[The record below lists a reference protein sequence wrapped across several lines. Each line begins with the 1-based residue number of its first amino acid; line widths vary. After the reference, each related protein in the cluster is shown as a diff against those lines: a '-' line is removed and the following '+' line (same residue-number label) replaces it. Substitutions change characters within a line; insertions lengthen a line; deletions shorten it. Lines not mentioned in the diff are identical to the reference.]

1 MSKETVNIVGIQKA
15 KVYPLNNQVNYSW
28 KNSNPLIQFNISP
41 QDQRLL
47 DSSTIRLNFNFDIL
61 KTDNTARPGNDAK
74 IDPRIGISSII
85 DTIRIRQSSTGEIV
99 EELREYGQMC
109 SLVQPAQLSLSNYQK
124 WATTVFG
131 ATGSSNRSKF
141 LIRKRVP
148 VSLVLKNGL
157 FSSGSLM
164 NLKALGGISLEIN
177 LQSDA
182 QVLFGANA
190 NEYYYRVNEPRLTFN
205 YVELANPI
213 MGQSFTTAYP
223 QYTNFNSMLSS
234 SNDTLS
240 MVFNQQ
246 AVRTIFSKTVRS
258 QNLNNYL
265 YNGFKTNRILD
276 GTVPGEGV
284 SKKVQ
289 ESTVFKDSVK
299 YPREFITSERDAVEN
314 GVYECLK
321 NAQFLECFKSLH
333 KFTNCI
339 QSPLTQGV
347 RSNPTDIIGF
357 NNAEYDSYY
366 GGLVGVNYD
375 ALRNG
380 SSIDMNGSLFSVR
393 INSQLTD
400 SSPNNIYTFTLSNK
414 VLKSNPS
421 GVETVE

>member
-61 KTDNTARPGNDAK
+61 KVDNTDRNTNQDVS
-74 IDPRIGISSII
+74 IDSRIGISSII

-124 WATTVFG
+124 WATAVFG
-131 ATGSSNRSKF
+131 ATGSESRSLEFIK
-141 LIRKRVP
+141 KRVP
-148 VSLVLKNGL
+148 ISLVLKNGL

-164 NLKALGGISLEIN
+164 NLKALGGLSVEIN

-182 QVLFGANA
+182 QVLFGANSSG
-190 NEYYYRVNEPRLTFN
+190 YYYRVNEPRLTFN
-205 YVELANPI
+205 FVELANPI
-213 MGQSFTTAYP
+213 MGQSFMTAYP

-258 QNLNNYL
+258 QNLNNYAE
-265 YNGFKTNRILD
+265 NGFRTNRILD
-276 GTVPGEGV
+276 SSNA
-284 SKKVQ
+284 SKRVE

-299 YPREFITSERDAVEN
+299 YPREFITNERDAVDN

-321 NAQFLECFKSLH
+321 NAQFLECFKPLH

-339 QSPLTQGV
+339 QSPITQGV
-347 RSNPTDIIGF
+347 RSNPTAIIGF
-357 NNAEYDSYY
+357 NNAGNDLYY

-393 INSQLTD
+393 IQSQLTD
-400 SSPNNIYTFTLSNK
+400 SEPNNIYTFTLSNK

-421 GVETVE
+421 GVETTE